1 MSIFDTSTLGASD
14 NQVTFNGTTY
24 PIFRVVSRAPQKRQ
38 LRELDIPIPF
48 EDGVSD
54 FQTLEGSTAYVIEG
68 VMYPGSEIDYD
79 NGLAALRKLASLD
92 IEQADNNADTG
103 YVPYVYTEAT
113 QNKQLFLKVLYVDAP
128 ETTRKGLVQ
137 PFRLVCKIKD
147 PTIFSSA
154 TATASTQG
162 VDPTVSSGSSKF
174 PFGFPILWSAST
186 YSVSSVAQN
195 NGDLDGYP
203 LSIKVYGPINV
214 PTITNTKTGE
224 FITVNTNVASNSILT
239 ITYDKDSL
247 TADVDGVS
255 VLNLV
260 TSTSTYFKLKPGGN
274 NITLTGQ
281 VFSSGAYVTVNY
293 YTGYWPLS

>member
-1 MSIFDTSTLGASD
+1 MSIFDTSTLGTAT
-14 NQVTFNGTTY
+14 NQITFNGTTY
-24 PIFRVVSRAPQKRQ
+24 PIYRVVSRAPQKRQ

-48 EDGVSD
+48 EDGISD

-68 VMYPGSEIDYD
+68 VMYPGSETDYD

-92 IEQADNNADTG
+92 IEQADNNSDHG

-113 QNKQLFLKVLYVDAP
+113 GNKQIFIKVLYVDAP

-162 VDPTVSSGSSKF
+162 VDPTTSAGSAKF
-174 PFGFPILWSAST
+174 PFGFPIQWGAST
-186 YSVSSVAQN
+186 YSASSVAHN
-195 NGDLDGYP
+195 SGNLDGYP
-203 LSIKVYGPINV
+203 LSITVHGAINV
-214 PTITNTKTGE
+214 PTITNAATGE
-224 FITVNTNVASNSILT
+224 FITVNTNVASNSVLT
-239 ITYDKDSL
+239 ITYDKDTL
-247 TADVDGVS
+247 TADVDGTS
-255 VLNLV
+255 VLHLV
-260 TSTSTYFKLKPGGN
+260 TAASTFFKLKPGDN
-274 NITLTGQ
+274 NITLSGTS
-281 VFSSGAYVTVNY
+281 FSSGAYVTVNY